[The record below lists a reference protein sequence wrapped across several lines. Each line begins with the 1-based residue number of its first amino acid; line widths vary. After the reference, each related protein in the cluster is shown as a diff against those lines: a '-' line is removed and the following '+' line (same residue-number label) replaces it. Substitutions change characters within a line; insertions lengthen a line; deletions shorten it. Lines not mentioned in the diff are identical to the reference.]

1 LYLDLLILAAGLLV
15 ILAGANIFTNGIEW
29 LGKRLNLSEGAVG
42 SVLAAVGTAMPE
54 TMVPL
59 IAILFGPGGNAHEV
73 GIGAILGAPFML
85 STLAFGV
92 VGVSKMVYCRSGED
106 RSINCK
112 HSILMRD
119 LRFFLL
125 FYAAAVA
132 AAFIPSHTL
141 KVPVALALV
150 AGYIYYVKKTLR
162 DGDDL
167 SEADLPPLT
176 FWRKDLE
183 PPLAVILVQIGFS
196 LALIA
201 GGANFFVGALSE
213 LAASIMVPA
222 LLLSLIITPVATE
235 LPEKFNSVI
244 WVKGGK
250 DTLAM
255 GNITGAMVFQSS
267 ILPMIGIL
275 FTPWQLSPLAA
286 LSAGLAM
293 LSSLIVYFFVKKQRV
308 LKPLVMMYP
317 VAIYGIFLFL
327 VITTII

>member
-1 LYLDLLILAAGLLV
+1 MYLDLIVLAAGLLI

-29 LGKRLNLSEGAVG
+29 LGKKLNLSEGAVG

-92 VGVSKMVYCRSGED
+92 VGISKMVYCRCQED
-106 RSINCK
+106 KSIDCK
-112 HSILMRD
+112 QSILMRD
-119 LRFFLL
+119 LKFFIL
-125 FYAAAVA
+125 FYSAAIA
-132 AAFIPSHTL
+132 AAFIPTHTL

-150 AGYIYYVKKTLR
+150 GGYIYYVKKTLR
-162 DGDDL
+162 DGDNL
-167 SEADLPPLT
+167 SEMDLPPLT
-176 FWRKDLE
+176 FWRKNPL
-183 PPLAVILVQIGFS
+183 PPLAVILAQIGFS
-196 LALIA
+196 LVLIA
-201 GGANFFVGALSE
+201 GGANIFVGALGD
-213 LAASIMVPA
+213 LATSIMVPA
-222 LLLSLIITPVATE
+222 LILSLIITPIATE
-235 LPEKFNSVI
+235 LPEKFNSII

-255 GNITGAMVFQSS
+255 GNITGAMVFQST

-286 LSAGLAM
+286 LSAVLAL
-293 LSSLIVYFFVKKQRV
+293 LSSLIVYLFVKKQKV
-308 LKPLVMMYP
+308 LKPLVMIYP
-317 VAIYGIFLFL
+317 VAIYGMFLLL
-327 VITTII
+327 VITMAI

>member
-1 LYLDLLILAAGLLV
+1 MYLDLLILAAGLLV